1 MARWSVGKNSMSVEQ
16 PEKET
21 ECRPVR
27 TQIDPL
33 FWANVRVADIHVS
46 HLSRWAEVFR
56 ACSREH
62 ACSPVRIHRSAH
74 LPLGGWFLLSA
85 EPDIHLLPQAYM
97 AIAED

>member
-33 FWANVRVADIHVS
+33 FWANVRVADPDVS
-46 HLSRWAEVFR
+46 HLSREKRGIPGVLAR
-56 ACSREH
+56 A
-62 ACSPVRIHRSAH
+62 RSV
-74 LPLGGWFLLSA
+74 
-85 EPDIHLLPQAYM
+85 
-97 AIAED
+97 